1 MYNEIKLWV
10 ENILGQDYEYSKGPW
25 VEKKSSGQY
34 TGLVCAIFAMGGAGV
49 DMDIRKPRFK
59 VMLVGERQK
68 REDVNRLLT
77 DIDNLI
83 QLAMDSNPPCGA
95 ATIRAVT
102 EPTGPGYT
110 TENRAW
116 VSVDFQII
124 Y

>member
-1 MYNEIKLWV
+1 MFSELKEWIESLLGTEYQYPLGQWV
-10 ENILGQDYEYSKGPW
+10 ENPELG
-25 VEKKSSGQY
+25 
-34 TGLVCAIFAMGGAGV
+34 FACVIIGNGGSPV
-49 DMDIRKPRFK
+49 DMDIRRPRFK
-59 VMLVGERQK
+59 VMLLGP
-68 REDVNRLLT
+68 REQRYQAHKIIN

-83 QLAMDSNPPCGA
+83 QLAIDSNPPCGA

>member
-1 MYNEIKLWV
+1 MFSELKEWIESL
-10 ENILGQDYEYSKGPW
+10 LGTEYQYSMGPW
-25 VEKKSSGQY
+25 QE
-34 TGLVCAIFAMGGAGV
+34 TNDLDFVCTIIGMGGAGV

-59 VMLVGERQK
+59 IMLLGPRNGRQYASK
-68 REDVNRLLT
+68 VLT

-83 QLAMDSNPPCGA
+83 QLAIDSNPPCGA